1 MAVAEEGCKFTKSYP
16 LKSTC
21 TGQYLYLIRDGS
33 NAVKELCVT
42 DLTDPEIQEKLTQ
55 LPKEAVIPIQK
66 SYYAM
71 IEVSNVQFSLPE
83 IVYK

>member
-1 MAVAEEGCKFTKSYP
+1 LETFTEKFGELLALTPPEAFTSEAGEDLMAVAEEGCKFTKSYP

-42 DLTDPEIQEKLTQ
+42 DLTDPEIQEKLT
-55 LPKEAVIPIQK
+55 
-66 SYYAM
+66 
-71 IEVSNVQFSLPE
+71 
-83 IVYK
+83 